1 MKQKAGIML
10 TKEQVIELYE
20 SNFWEDMSYE
30 EIAKFQMNEKLL
42 CMPFST
48 FHEAVEKTL
57 GRPVFT
63 HEFGLNFEGLKKEI
77 NGEIEAPSFE
87 DIINLIP
94 AKKRIIVMVEDNNEK
109 V

>member
-1 MKQKAGIML
+1 ML
-10 TKEQVIELYE
+10 TKEQAIELHE
-20 SNFWEDMSYE
+20 SNFWEDMSHE

-48 FHEAVEKTL
+48 FHEALEKTL
-57 GRPVFT
+57 GRPIFT
-63 HEFGLNFEGLKKEI
+63 HEFVFNAKGLKKEI
-77 NGEIEAPSFE
+77 NGEIGKPSFE

-94 AKKRIIVMVEDNNEK
+94 EEKRIIIMVKDINEK